1 MIDTDKY
8 EDYTMWIY
16 TEKLDGYFNGEWED
30 GQTEGQV
37 IKEFNELV
45 ADALAQDEHDRL
57 MRAELRKH
65 TNYILIDEVYTSQNE
80 ECIIEWVRG
89 EEE

>member
-1 MIDTDKY
+1 MKIDY
-8 EDYTMWIY
+8 VDYTMWIE
-16 TEKLDGYFNGEWED
+16 TEHAGWFFNGEWED
-30 GQTEGQV
+30 GQTEEQV

-45 ADALAQDEHDRL
+45 EDAFAQDEHDRL

-65 TNYILIDEVYTSQNE
+65 TNYILIAGVHTSQSE

-89 EEE
+89 D